1 MAFCDAPLHQK
12 GGRAGDEGRGK
23 GCAGGFGVGS
33 AGSSGQDSDAGGG
46 KDGLLAE
53 IAGVTAAGEIGV
65 SKRAAVVGA
74 DGCDTAGCRWNRE
87 GGVCRWV

>member
-33 AGSSGQDSDAGGG
+33 AGSSGQDSDARGNENRFLT
-46 KDGLLAE
+46 K
-53 IAGVTAAGEIGV
+53 ITGVTTAGEIGV
-65 SKRAAVVGA
+65 SKGAAVISA
-74 DGCDTAGCRWNRE
+74 DGCDTAGGGWNRE
-87 GGVCRWV
+87 GSVCRWV